1 MNGADLLVQ
10 ELEARGVPFIS
21 VLCGNGLNPLLESAK
36 RSGLRLVDTRNEQAA
51 SYIADA
57 YARLTRRVGVCAVS
71 SGVAHVN
78 ALAGVL
84 NAYYD
89 GAPMLLIT
97 GASHSND
104 LGRGAF
110 QDLDQVTLAHPIC
123 KYVELV
129 ARPERIPGG

>member
-71 SGVAHVN
+71 SG
-78 ALAGVL
+78 
-84 NAYYD
+84 
-89 GAPMLLIT
+89 
-97 GASHSND
+97 
-104 LGRGAF
+104 F
-110 QDLDQVTLAHPIC
+110 VTW
-123 KYVELV
+123 
-129 ARPERIPGG
+129 G